1 MNILSKLRSNLIVIL
16 IGFFVLI
23 SSLIYLTFSETKI
36 YFIDNQLLVKEF
48 KMTKEL
54 ERDYQSI
61 TTKRKELMDSLDLE
75 LKVLENKIRTGDNK
89 LMDTYK
95 YKLIDFKEL
104 SEEMEE
110 KNSEVSA
117 KFNDQVVTQLNQYVK
132 EFAALHNVQFILGA
146 NGSGNLLY
154 ADEKYDKTKEVI
166 VFVNKKYSG
175 K

>member
-1 MNILSKLRSNLIVIL
+1 MNVLNKIKEKYTIILF
-16 IGFFVLI
+16 GFFLLI
-23 SSLIYLTFSETKI
+23 CTLTYLFFIDEKI

-48 KMTKEL
+48 KMTKDL
-54 ERDYQSI
+54 EKQYQSI
-61 TTKRKELMDSLDLE
+61 TIKRKELMDSLELE
-75 LKVLENKIRTGDNK
+75 LKVIENKIRTGDK
-89 LMDTYK
+89 ELMDVYK
-95 YKLIDFKEL
+95 YKLMDFKEL

-132 EFAALHNVQFILGA
+132 EYALEHNAQFILGA

-154 ADEKYDKTKEVI
+154 ADEDYDKTKEVI
-166 VFVNKKYSG
+166 VFVNKKYLG